1 MEFFCCKRLFLTFLG
16 TFSLHIASKAVLFW
30 ASLRAWETTL
40 HMKSIFSVLQ
50 AALGQQCSTN
60 DHDEKKKK
68 INFDSRKG
76 TILLVVSLFFRSRLC
91 KHKHYWISFTSLCIA
106 SLQPLLL

>member
-50 AALGQQCSTN
+50 GALGQQCSTN
-60 DHDEKKKK
+60 DHDEKK
-68 INFDSRKG
+68 N
-76 TILLVVSLFFRSRLC
+76 
-91 KHKHYWISFTSLCIA
+91 Y
-106 SLQPLLL
+106 